1 MSLMR
6 FRQYAADREPLRESR
21 ASDKFEND
29 IAAELNK
36 MGFDASRPKVDST
49 YSDVL
54 VNHNGKKVWI
64 EVKMNHTDQLG
75 NVRSSFDGKKWSS
88 AIEKKG
94 PLRGKQGPLKIFI
107 NKLLDKHAKDFVA
120 KAQKFT
126 GKKKMNTNKGPQQ
139 KDPDTINHQ
148 EMKDFL
154 ATQRNQYII
163 SVPVNNLDQAVRDH
177 YSKGGKTEPAYYLQ
191 AGDDF
196 YRLSNEDPLG
206 VASDVPMFK
215 GSGDFKMRVS
225 IRTNMYE
232 IQPELKVSKMD
243 ESPYSLKAGTS
254 KKNPFTHSRVRS
266 T

>member
-1 MSLMR
+1 MLTFKGYLKEEPELLLMS
-6 FRQYAADREPLRESR
+6 AK
-21 ASDKFEND
+21 SDKFERD
-29 IAAELNK
+29 IANALVEL
-36 MGFDASRPKVDST
+36 GFDASRPKVDST

-54 VNHNGKKVWI
+54 VNYKKTKVWI

-75 NVRSSFDGKKWSS
+75 NVRSSFDGKKWFS
-88 AIEKKG
+88 ALEKKG

-126 GKKKMNTNKGPQQ
+126 GKKKMNTNKGPQER
-139 KDPDTINHQ
+139 DPDTINHK

-154 ATQRNQYII
+154 ANQRNQYII
-163 SVPVNNLDQAVRDH
+163 SVPVRNLDQAVRDH

-196 YRLSNEDPLG
+196 YRLSNENPLG

-225 IRTNMYE
+225 IRSSMYE
-232 IQPELKVSKMD
+232 IQPELKVSRMD
-243 ESPYSLKAGTS
+243 DSPYSLKAGTT
-254 KKNPFTHSRVRS
+254 KKNPFIHLKKGK
-266 T
+266 

>member
-1 MSLMR
+1 MQKFKSFLS
-6 FRQYAADREPLRESR
+6 ESK
-21 ASDKFEND
+21 ASDKFEKD
-29 IAAELNK
+29 IADNLVK
-36 MGFDASRPKVDST
+36 LGFDASRPPVDST

-54 VNHNGKKVWI
+54 VKKGSKKVWI

-88 AIEKKG
+88 AVEKKG
-94 PLRGKQGPLKIFI
+94 PLKGKQGPLKIFI
-107 NKLLDKHAKDFVA
+107 NKLLDKHAKDFVS

-154 ATQRNQYII
+154 ATQKNQYII
-163 SVPVNNLDQAVRDH
+163 SVPVKDLAKPVMDH

-196 YRLSNEDPLG
+196 YRLSNENPLN
-206 VASDVPMFK
+206 VSKNVPMFK

-225 IRTNMYE
+225 IRTSMYE

-243 ESPYSLKAGTS
+243 NSPYSLKAGTT
-254 KKNPFTHSRVRS
+254 KKNPFTDD
-266 T
+266 